1 MLSRLVCALALV
13 VGGVAAA
20 AVPGNAECIAG
31 AKPGGG
37 FDVTCKLAQAA
48 LQQTLRAPMRVS
60 YLPGG
65 IGAVAW
71 QTVVAQRRDEGG
83 TIVAFSTGSLLNL
96 AIGRFGQTS
105 VDDVRW
111 LATVGADCGAIVVR
125 SDAPYAS
132 LPALVAALKSK
143 PEAIVFGGGGRIGSQ
158 DWMKSALVARA
169 AGVGPK
175 AMRYV
180 AFEGGG
186 EAMAA
191 LGGGHVQVYAGDA
204 SEMAP
209 HLRSGAVRLL
219 AVLAPQ
225 RLPGTL
231 AHVPTAREQGL
242 PIEWTTVRGFYMG
255 PKVAPAD
262 YEAWRATFDTL
273 LKTPQFARLRD
284 ESGLLPFSL
293 TGDALAA
300 HARQEVARLATLARE
315 FGVAAR

>member
-1 MLSRLVCALALV
+1 MPRRLFCALMLV
-13 VGGVAAA
+13 AGSLAAA
-20 AVPGNAECIAG
+20 PLPENAECIAG

-48 LQQTLRAPMRVS
+48 LQQTSRTPLRVS

-71 QTVVAQRRDEGG
+71 QTVVAQRRAEGG

-96 AIGRFGQTS
+96 AIGRFGKTS

-125 SDAPYAS
+125 ADAPYPD
-132 LPALVAALKSK
+132 LRALIAALKTK
-143 PEAIVFGGGGRIGSQ
+143 PETIVFAGGGRIGSQ

-191 LGGGHVQVYAGDA
+191 LAGGHVQAYAGDA

-209 HLRSGAVRLL
+209 HLKSGAVRLL

-231 AHVPTAREQGL
+231 AAVPTAREQGV

-255 PKVAPAD
+255 PQVAPAD
-262 YEAWRATFDTL
+262 YEAWRAAFDTL

-284 ESGLLPFSL
+284 DAGLLPFSL

-300 HARQEVARLATLARE
+300 HVRQEVARLSALARE
-315 FGVAAR
+315 FGIKP